1 MKYECDMISD
11 LLPLYK
17 DGICSEASKK
27 IIEEHLAECP
37 TCGKMLNDMN
47 DSAID
52 EKIVKEKNEVIDSQ
66 AKFFKRKSALAGSII
81 GGIFCV
87 PILVCLIVDLATGAG
102 LSWFFIVLAAMLIPA
117 SLFVVP
123 LMVRE
128 NKMFNTMTSFTASV
142 ILLLAVLSIYTR
154 GSWFFIAASATLFG
168 LTVCFAPFIAY
179 RKPVTE
185 HLKNSKGLAV
195 MGSYTATFALMMTC
209 IGFTVGPKAFFPLAF
224 SIAAPLVAMAWGI
237 FASVR
242 YLKGNALVKTGASFA
257 SIGVC
262 AWLLDVLVGSFGA
275 KTTSMTGVTYYST
288 SNFVVGITFIGI
300 AALLIVLGIIIGL
313 AKGGKKNA

>member
-17 DGICSEASKK
+17 DGICSDASKK

-47 DSAID
+47 DSTID
-52 EKIVKEKNEVIDSQ
+52 EKMVKEKNEVIDSQ
-66 AKFFKRKSALAGSII
+66 AKFFKRKSALAGSIV

-87 PILVCLIVDLATGAG
+87 PILVCLIVDLATGSG

-117 SLFVVP
+117 ALFVVP

-142 ILLLAVLSIYTR
+142 ILLLLVLSIYTR
-154 GSWFFIAASATLFG
+154 GSWFFVAASSTLFG
-168 LTVCFAPFIAY
+168 LTMLFAPFIAY

-185 HLKNSKGLAV
+185 HIKNHKGLAI
-195 MGSYTATFALMMTC
+195 MGAYTVTFVLMMIC
-209 IGFTVGPKAFFPLAF
+209 IGFMVGPKAFFPLAF
-224 SIAAPLVAMAWGI
+224 SIAGPLVAMAWGI

-257 SIGVC
+257 SVGV
-262 AWLLDVLVGSFGA
+262 ASMLLEALVRNYGA
-275 KTTSMTGVTYYST
+275 KAASMTGVSYSSGT
-288 SNFVVGITFIGI
+288 SFPTGITCIGI
-300 AALLIVLGIIIGL
+300 AALLIILGIIIGL

>member
-1 MKYECDMISD
+1 MKYNCDMISD

-17 DGICSEASKK
+17 DGVCSDASKK

-37 TCGKMLNDMN
+37 DCGKLLNAMN
-47 DSAID
+47 DSTID

-66 AKFFKRKSALAGSII
+66 AKFFKRKSALAGSIV

-87 PILVCLIVDLATGAG
+87 PILVCLIVDLATGSG

-123 LMVRE
+123 LMVRK
-128 NKMFNTMTSFTASV
+128 NKMFNTMASFTASV

-154 GSWFFIAASATLFG
+154 GSWFFVAASATLFG
-168 LTVCFAPFIAY
+168 LTMLFAPFIAF

-185 HLKNSKGLAV
+185 HLGNNKGLAV
-195 MGSYTATFALMMTC
+195 MGAYTATFALMMIC
-209 IGFTVGPKAFFPLAF
+209 IGLSVGPRAFFPLAF

-242 YLKGNALVKTGASFA
+242 YLKGNALVKTGASLA
-257 SIGVC
+257 SVGVC
-262 AWLLDVLVGSFGA
+262 SWLLDVLVGSFGA
-275 KTTSMTGVTYYST
+275 KASSLTGVTYSST
-288 SNFVVGITFIGI
+288 SGFAVGVTFIGI
-300 AALLIVLGIIIGL
+300 AALLIILGIIIGL
-313 AKGGKKNA
+313 AKGGNKNA

>member
-1 MKYECDMISD
+1 M
-11 LLPLYK
+11 
-17 DGICSEASKK
+17 
-27 IIEEHLAECP
+27 AECP

-47 DSAID
+47 DSTID
-52 EKIVKEKNEVIDSQ
+52 ETIVKEKNEVIDKQ
-66 AKFFKRKSALAGSII
+66 AKFFKRKSALAGSIV

-87 PILVCLIVDLATGAG
+87 PILVCLIVDLATGSG

-142 ILLLAVLSIYTR
+142 ILLLAVLSIYTG

-168 LTVCFAPFIAY
+168 LTMLFAPFIAF
-179 RKPVTE
+179 RKPVAE
-185 HLKNSKGLAV
+185 HLKNNKGLAV
-195 MGSYTATFALMMTC
+195 MGAYTVTFALMMIC
-209 IGFTVGPKAFFPLAF
+209 IGFSVGPKAFFPLAF
-224 SIAAPLVAMAWGI
+224 AIAAPLVAMAWGI
-237 FASVR
+237 FASIR

-257 SIGVC
+257 SVGVC
-262 AWLLDVLVGSFGA
+262 TWLLDVLVGSFGA
-275 KTTSMTGVTYYST
+275 KATSMTGVTYYST
-288 SNFVVGITFIGI
+288 SNSVVGITFIGI
-300 AALLIVLGIIIGL
+300 AALLIILGIIIGL

>member
-1 MKYECDMISD
+1 MISD

-17 DGICSEASKK
+17 DGICSDASRK

-37 TCGKMLNDMN
+37 ACGKMLNDMN
-47 DSAID
+47 DNTID
-52 EKIVKEKNEVIDSQ
+52 EKIVKEKNEVIDKQ
-66 AKFFKRKSALAGSII
+66 AKFFKRKSALAGSIV

-87 PILVCLIVDLATGAG
+87 PILVCLIVDLATGSG

-123 LMVRE
+123 LMVRK
-128 NKMFNTMTSFTASV
+128 NRMFNTMTSFTASV
-142 ILLLAVLSIYTR
+142 IVLLAVLSIYTR
-154 GSWFFIAASATLFG
+154 GSWFFVAASATLFG

-185 HLKNSKGLAV
+185 YLRNSKGLTI
-195 MGSYTATFALMMTC
+195 MGAYTATFVLMMIC
-209 IGFTVGPKAFFPLAF
+209 IGLFTGPKAFFPLAF
-224 SIAAPLVAMAWGI
+224 SIAAPLAAMAWGI

-257 SIGVC
+257 SVGVC
-262 AWLLDVLVGSFGA
+262 SWLLDVLVGSFGA
-275 KTTSMTGVTYYST
+275 KASSMTGVSYSST
-288 SNFVVGITFIGI
+288 SGSAVGITFIGI
-300 AALLIVLGIIIGL
+300 AALLIISGIIIGL
-313 AKGGKKNA
+313 VKGGKKNA